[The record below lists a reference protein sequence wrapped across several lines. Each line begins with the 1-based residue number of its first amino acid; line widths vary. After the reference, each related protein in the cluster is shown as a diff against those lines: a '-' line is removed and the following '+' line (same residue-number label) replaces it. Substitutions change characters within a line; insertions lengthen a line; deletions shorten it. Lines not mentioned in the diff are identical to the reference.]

1 MKYYILHDF
10 KTSTLFKEKSSD
22 NFKDVHKLLA
32 NFDVNL
38 TSAFRRSYIQIVI
51 KTFHSVASVYED
63 L

>member
-22 NFKDVHKLLA
+22 DFKDVHKLLA

-51 KTFHSVASVYED
+51 KTFHS
-63 L
+63 